1 MNILW
6 ATLTTAAVA
15 GVAVAAM
22 LLVRRQAPEGGYFED
37 GDRAAGV
44 FGVLA
49 TGFSVL
55 LGFIVF
61 LAFASYDQSRAG
73 AEQEALT
80 VVQQVENAQFFP
92 RASRGQLTAEIIC
105 YGRSV
110 VNDEWERMRAGTQGD
125 AINPWAVRLFRTLQ
139 TVQPQS
145 AAEQSAYDKWLEQ
158 TSTREEARRDR
169 IHGAVGVIP
178 IQLWIVLFFIAA
190 VIFVFMLF
198 FADSGERA
206 VVQGML
212 IGSVVSVITVLL
224 LLLNGLNS
232 PFHDGVGGLKP
243 VAMERSLRQI
253 DEALGAVDAKV
264 EAPVRRSRGS
274 GVFVSAAD
282 GGRDR
287 VELVATMLLAVATV
301 ATAWS
306 GYQSTRWNGEQAKA
320 GARANALRIES
331 AKFAGLANTQTV
343 VDVSVF
349 TDWVNAYAE
358 DKTELAD
365 FYFTRFRKEFKP
377 AVAAWIATRPLKN
390 PNAPPTPFAMPQ
402 YRLEARA
409 ESERLS
415 AEAEVFGGTGAA
427 RHPARVE
434 LRARRRPV
442 CVVAL
447 LRRHEHQVGIAE
459 TARCDALDR
468 VYGLHPHRRVDRD
481 LAGQH
486 HCLGDRS
493 RSAPRPGHHTSNKV
507 AGSERRLRK
516 DSPSRWRFCPL
527 SPLTFRFRV
536 RPSGGASTYSR
547 SVLGASRNLRA
558 SIDLVKSR
566 AGRIGAVCAL
576 LCVRSVSDQGDHS
589 CRPLAHG

>member
-1 MNILW
+1 MNIVW
-6 ATLTTAAVA
+6 ATLITAAVA

-61 LAFASYDQSRAG
+61 LAFASYDQSRSRSRAG
-73 AEQEALT
+73 SPI

-92 RASRGQLTAEIIC
+92 RAARGELTGELVC

-110 VNDEWERMRAGTQGD
+110 VNDEWERMGAGTQGD
-125 AINPWAVRLFRTLQ
+125 AINPWSVKLFRTLQ

-158 TSTREEARRDR
+158 TSAREEARRDR

-264 EAPVRRSRGS
+264 ELPCDAAGAPVSS
-274 GVFVSAAD
+274 
-282 GGRDR
+282 
-287 VELVATMLLAVATV
+287 
-301 ATAWS
+301 
-306 GYQSTRWNGEQAKA
+306 
-320 GARANALRIES
+320 
-331 AKFAGLANTQTV
+331 
-343 VDVSVF
+343 
-349 TDWVNAYAE
+349 
-358 DKTELAD
+358 
-365 FYFTRFRKEFKP
+365 
-377 AVAAWIATRPLKN
+377 
-390 PNAPPTPFAMPQ
+390 
-402 YRLEARA
+402 
-409 ESERLS
+409 
-415 AEAEVFGGTGAA
+415 
-427 RHPARVE
+427 
-434 LRARRRPV
+434 
-442 CVVAL
+442 
-447 LRRHEHQVGIAE
+447 
-459 TARCDALDR
+459 
-468 VYGLHPHRRVDRD
+468 
-481 LAGQH
+481 
-486 HCLGDRS
+486 
-493 RSAPRPGHHTSNKV
+493 
-507 AGSERRLRK
+507 
-516 DSPSRWRFCPL
+516 
-527 SPLTFRFRV
+527 
-536 RPSGGASTYSR
+536 
-547 SVLGASRNLRA
+547 
-558 SIDLVKSR
+558 
-566 AGRIGAVCAL
+566 
-576 LCVRSVSDQGDHS
+576 
-589 CRPLAHG
+589 